1 MYHHVV
7 GITEASVRDALS
19 HVIDPELG
27 INVVDL
33 GLVYGV
39 EIDGARVRVRMTM
52 TTPACPLG
60 AYITDLAEAEIT
72 ARVEG
77 VDAVAIELVWEPAWG
92 PELMSPEAQRQL
104 GH

>member
-1 MYHHVV
+1 MA
-7 GITEASVRDALS
+7 TEAELVEALKQ
-19 HVIDPELG
+19 VVDPELM

-33 GLVYGV
+33 GLVYDVAIEGTH
-39 EIDGARVRVRMTM
+39 VRVRMTM

-60 AYITDLAEAEIT
+60 AYITDLAEAEIK
-72 ARVEG
+72 ARVDG
-77 VDAVAIELVWEPAWG
+77 VDDVAIELVWEPPWG